1 MSSTSSGLAARAP
14 LLPSRTATALAEAL
28 ESGRRVEIQRSFRF
42 GSGCDPGYKLKVR
55 PANVMVI
62 GKVRQLK
69 VLLEKYNDKLLLRTG
84 NAERGKNLSE
94 QILLNDE
101 FSFPIVKQR
110 VRQARSLTTL
120 GINGFN

>member
-1 MSSTSSGLAARAP
+1 
-14 LLPSRTATALAEAL
+14 
-28 ESGRRVEIQRSFRF
+28 
-42 GSGCDPGYKLKVR
+42 
-55 PANVMVI
+55 MVI
-62 GKVRQLK
+62 GKVKQLK
-69 VLLEKYNDKLLLRTG
+69 VLLEKYDDTLLLCTG

-120 GINGFN
+120 GINDFN